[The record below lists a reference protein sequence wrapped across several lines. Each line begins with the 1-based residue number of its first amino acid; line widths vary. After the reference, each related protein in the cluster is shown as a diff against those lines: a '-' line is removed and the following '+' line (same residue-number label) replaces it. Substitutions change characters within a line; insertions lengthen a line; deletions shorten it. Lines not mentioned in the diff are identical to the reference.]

1 MFSPLSPFSG
11 FADHTFPDSKCW
23 VSGAVVKIT
32 VEQGV
37 LAGVNTTTRS
47 GKILYEFNGVP
58 YAKPPVGD
66 LRFKLP
72 VDGINPGLPV
82 MVWIHG
88 GAYAVGNGNPRLCS
102 PYLFVDKSVIVV
114 MMNYRLGTLVTLHTL
129 VVSGF
134 LSLNGSDV
142 SPNAGMKDQVAAL
155 RWVKQNIAKFG
166 GNPNKVT
173 IFGESAGS
181 ASVQYHLLSK
191 MSKVLDYWAFTKS
204 GTSASFE
211 LGEHLGLKTSNP
223 QEMADYLRSLPA
235 DRVMMAALSNFKMDN
250 PDSIRQS
257 SLTFVPGL
265 EYDVP
270 GEDKFLTDHP
280 FNLLKEGKVNYVPHI
295 IGVNLREGK
304 MFAGDPDEDYWVDL
318 EDDIEKLVPPELGL
332 EKESAESLE
341 VAAKVRRFF
350 FGDSPFNDNAI
361 LALIDIVGD
370 LTINVGVYEI
380 AKLLTL
386 SPEPVYF
393 YHFVYEGG
401 FYFMEPLTKML
412 PMANV
417 EGPTHTDEIGYIFYQ
432 PEEIEGSPDDLKVRE
447 NLVKLWSNFAKT
459 GVPETGTEVKWT
471 PISASSFPYL
481 SIDTELKME
490 ENFEKENMQL
500 WNEIGYHSVDNRL
513 NKEEVSPHLLGR
525 RVENYFEKATSSSPE
540 RDSNLDLPVLGGL
553 VQHET
558 SALVNYAT
566 KAANDSSPF
575 AQVGV
580 TVMEGSHV
588 FAAGGTTVV
597 TGNLYQW
604 RT

>member
-1 MFSPLSPFSG
+1 
-11 FADHTFPDSKCW
+11 
-23 VSGAVVKIT
+23 
-32 VEQGV
+32 
-37 LAGVNTTTRS
+37 
-47 GKILYEFNGVP
+47 
-58 YAKPPVGD
+58 
-66 LRFKLP
+66 
-72 VDGINPGLPV
+72 
-82 MVWIHG
+82 
-88 GAYAVGNGNPRLCS
+88 
-102 PYLFVDKSVIVV
+102 
-114 MMNYRLGTLVTLHTL
+114 
-129 VVSGF
+129 
-134 LSLNGSDV
+134 
-142 SPNAGMKDQVAAL
+142 
-155 RWVKQNIAKFG
+155 
-166 GNPNKVT
+166 
-173 IFGESAGS
+173 
-181 ASVQYHLLSK
+181 
-191 MSKVLDYWAFTKS
+191 
-204 GTSASFE
+204 
-211 LGEHLGLKTSNP
+211 
-223 QEMADYLRSLPA
+223 
-235 DRVMMAALSNFKMDN
+235 MDN
-250 PDSIRQS
+250 ADAVFCVQDSIRQS

-332 EKESAESLE
+332 EKESTESLE

-459 GVPETGTEVKWT
+459 GTASYYPFGLYALSTNYANGLGIGKVELEEVNPHLPGGRVENHLGKITPSSPDRDSNLDLPVLSSRAQHDKRVSQLRHRETGTEVKWT

-566 KAANDSSPF
+566 ECRHASEATPHRGFIIIAHLSRASVGTPERRLYKDDREPRADGVFLTGSSKVRSQSAP
-575 AQVGV
+575 
-580 TVMEGSHV
+580 
-588 FAAGGTTVV
+588 
-597 TGNLYQW
+597 
-604 RT
+604 